1 MDNFDKFTELIN
13 YIEANLDADIEPKKM
28 SQILCVN
35 EYTMYR
41 IFTFLT
47 GMTLTEYIR
56 KRRLSMAAIE
66 LQNSD
71 VKIIDLA
78 IKYGYENSESFSRSF
93 YKFHGIK
100 PSKVKKEGKY
110 IKNFPPYS
118 FSNIRTNKELHYK
131 IEEHDE
137 IELYGIPKK
146 CYIPDIK
153 KIAPAFWKE
162 LSKDKTYDNIL
173 NDYTSYGVIEY
184 DEFFSNSINANYYI
198 ASKEHMPHSK
208 KIIIP
213 KSTWAVFKI
222 DEISGDFFNNFSHNA
237 YRNWVPYSGYNI
249 RNIPELEV
257 YNGPSHTEWWLPI
270 ETK

>member
-13 YIEANLDADIEPKKM
+13 YIEANLDNDIKPLKM
-28 SQILCVN
+28 AQILCVN

-66 LQNSD
+66 LQNSNI
-71 VKIIDLA
+71 KIIDLA

-100 PSKVKKEGKY
+100 PSKVKKEKQY

-118 FSNIRTNKELHYK
+118 FANIRTNKELHYK

-137 IELYGIPKK
+137 IELYGISKK
-146 CYIPDIK
+146 CYIPEIK
-153 KIAPAFWKE
+153 KIYYKNGNFKDDFIRYFSSNKVRKTGKHITDEE
-162 LSKDKTYDNIL
+162 LENITNKYNNYMKKDK
-173 NDYTSYGVIEY
+173 
-184 DEFFSNSINANYYI
+184 
-198 ASKEHMPHSK
+198 KE
-208 KIIIP
+208 
-213 KSTWAVFKI
+213 
-222 DEISGDFFNNFSHNA
+222 
-237 YRNWVPYSGYNI
+237 
-249 RNIPELEV
+249 
-257 YNGPSHTEWWLPI
+257 
-270 ETK
+270 

>member
-28 SQILCVN
+28 AQILCVN

-71 VKIIDLA
+71 IKIIDLA

-100 PSKVKKEGKY
+100 PSRVKK
-110 IKNFPPYS
+110 
-118 FSNIRTNKELHYK
+118 
-131 IEEHDE
+131 
-137 IELYGIPKK
+137 KK
-146 CYIPDIK
+146 
-153 KIAPAFWKE
+153 
-162 LSKDKTYDNIL
+162 
-173 NDYTSYGVIEY
+173 
-184 DEFFSNSINANYYI
+184 SI
-198 ASKEHMPHSK
+198 
-208 KIIIP
+208 
-213 KSTWAVFKI
+213 
-222 DEISGDFFNNFSHNA
+222 
-237 YRNWVPYSGYNI
+237 
-249 RNIPELEV
+249 
-257 YNGPSHTEWWLPI
+257 
-270 ETK
+270 

>member
-28 SQILCVN
+28 AQILCVN

-71 VKIIDLA
+71 IKIIDLA

-100 PSKVKKEGKY
+100 PSRVKKEEKY

-118 FSNIRTNKELHYK
+118 FANIRTNKELHYK
-131 IEEHDE
+131 IEKHDE
-137 IELYGIPKK
+137 IELYGIPRK

-162 LSKDKTYDNIL
+162 LSKDKTYDHIL
-173 NDYTSYGVIEY
+173 NDCTSYGIIEY
-184 DEFFSNSINANYYI
+184 DEFFQTLLMQIITLRVKNTCHI
-198 ASKEHMPHSK
+198 AK
-208 KIIIP
+208 KLLFQ
-213 KSTWAVFKI
+213 SL
-222 DEISGDFFNNFSHNA
+222 H
-237 YRNWVPYSGYNI
+237 
-249 RNIPELEV
+249 
-257 YNGPSHTEWWLPI
+257 GPCL
-270 ETK
+270 K

>member
-13 YIEANLDADIEPKKM
+13 YIENNLDKDIDSKKM

-66 LQNSD
+66 LQNSNI
-71 VKIIDLA
+71 KIIDLA

-100 PSKVKKEGKY
+100 PSKVKKEKQY

-118 FSNIRTNKELHYK
+118 FANIRTNKELHYK
-131 IEEHDE
+131 IEEHDK

-146 CYIPDIK
+146 CYLPEIK
-153 KIAPAFWKE
+153 KIAPEFWKE
-162 LSKDKTYDNIL
+162 LSKDATYEHIL

-184 DEFFSNSINANYYI
+184 DEFFPKSINANYYV
-198 ASKEHMPHSK
+198 ASKEYMPHSK

-213 KSTWAVFKI
+213 SSTCAVFKI
-222 DEISGDFFNNFSHNA
+222 DEISGDFFYNFSHNA
-237 YRNWVPYSGYNI
+237 YRNWIPYSGYNI

-257 YNGPSHTEWWLPI
+257 YNGPGHTEWWLPI
-270 ETK
+270 ESK